1 MKLLNAKRFIS
12 TNIENVPFTGGVIF
26 CTLLFFPYC
35 QPYKLGLAIGQLGK
49 NIKLGAKIAAKNYPL
64 SIPNMFLNIPI
75 WFDCN
80 VKPILFQLIFLCV
93 RRFFPRKREKNE
105 LICMR
110 VARKVGGNLSLL
122 SVSFFGE
129 MGWVNFGLKIRVRL
143 LLHLLIVSLVS
154 RGDGGEFPVFCPFMW

>member
-1 MKLLNAKRFIS
+1 MC
-12 TNIENVPFTGGVIF
+12 TPIF
-26 CTLLFFPYC
+26 P
-35 QPYKLGLAIGQLGK
+35 QKKGEI
-49 NIKLGAKIAAKNYPL
+49 
-64 SIPNMFLNIPI
+64 
-75 WFDCN
+75 
-80 VKPILFQLIFLCV
+80 
-93 RRFFPRKREKNE
+93 NE